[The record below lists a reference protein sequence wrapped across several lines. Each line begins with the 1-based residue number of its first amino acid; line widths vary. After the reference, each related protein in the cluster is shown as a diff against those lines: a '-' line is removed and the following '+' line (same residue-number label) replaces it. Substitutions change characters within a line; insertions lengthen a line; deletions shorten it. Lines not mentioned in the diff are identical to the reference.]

1 MQVSNIY
8 MGWTERPFRKVDFKI
23 LKNVFVFFILFFFHF
38 LSSVPFPPPT
48 SLRSHSKNTPQKRH
62 FHMFY
67 AYNLDFF
74 FLLFLWSYPILSLCF
89 FFLFNG
95 TMGIQPFGRQLQYNV
110 IYNTTFSR
118 VLTIKRENVAIT
130 YYFYI
135 PGGQH
140 ILLLNNQNL
149 TVTFSLLSF
158 FFFKKIHAVK
168 CYHKLERGAREG
180 LDLFLRLPPGES
192 YYCVRLGGVWKTI
205 HKKYKLVS
213 LFFLC
218 LHRWISI
225 VSQLQQPPPFLI
237 EGRFLCLSISFVIF
251 KVS

>member
-1 MQVSNIY
+1 MDNIE
-8 MGWTERPFRKVDFKI
+8 G
-23 LKNVFVFFILFFFHF
+23 
-38 LSSVPFPPPT
+38 
-48 SLRSHSKNTPQKRH
+48 
-62 FHMFY
+62 
-67 AYNLDFF
+67 
-74 FLLFLWSYPILSLCF
+74 
-89 FFLFNG
+89 
-95 TMGIQPFGRQLQYNV
+95 
-110 IYNTTFSR
+110 
-118 VLTIKRENVAIT
+118 
-130 YYFYI
+130 
-135 PGGQH
+135 

-225 VSQLQQPPPFLI
+225 VSQSNNPPFFD
-237 EGRFLCLSISFVIF
+237 RRQISLFVYFFCHFQSVVKWKKKLKI
-251 KVS
+251 K